1 MTGAGNLPLASSGGH
16 PESAVVY
23 AVPHSDVK
31 PGSARCTHL
40 TRLARAIPRT
50 HGGTRVGGAC
60 EHARHLMVPAF
71 AGPRT
76 RPVGRARR
84 LLHAGRWVALVVSLA
99 GTGARGQ
106 SERLLEATRLQ
117 RASALE
123 LAQSELA
130 ACARKGCAQAPQLSL
145 LVGSLLLSRGEP
157 REALAQLRKHPPPP
171 LLAPYR
177 SFAIGQALFYIR
189 DFRGAAQ
196 AFQEATTAPGVVS
209 NRAVARAGESLLR
222 AGEPGQA
229 LPLLERALGALG
241 GPELLAARSEARA
254 ALGDLLGAQADL
266 HTLMV
271 RYPRSQAALDADA
284 ELRGSSAPAVA
295 LTLDERLQRTR
306 VFLDAGDARMALAEL
321 DRSEANGLVRDGP
334 AQAQVALLR
343 AQALFALNKVSEAEK
358 ALAVAAAGPPATA
371 AEAMLVRARRL
382 LKLDEHAQAV
392 ERLQEIS
399 KRFAGEPAA
408 EEADYFLGWL
418 ALQDGKLQAAADA
431 LESFERK
438 HPESRRRDEACWFRA
453 LAQIRAGNWS
463 ESDRALRELQERYP
477 RSGLVPQAKYWRVRV
492 KHLAGGKPIDEYQD
506 ILKLYPQTFY
516 GLLAQERLRELGAKP
531 EPIFTERPKLSAK
544 VTLAPE
550 LALPRALAMA
560 GLWRESAEELRARLG
575 AIHTPEVALRIGTA
589 LARVGEAWAA
599 YHLANRLLWGKA
611 YGQKDPAAL
620 ALLYPR
626 PYVSHVDETA
636 RAQGIHASLLYAIMR
651 RESAFQP
658 GPPERGAG
666 PRSDAADGP
675 DGERDRPGAAARP
688 TGAGRA
694 VPARAEP
701 GPVGL
706 VRGSA
711 RQALRP
717 PGADLRGLQRRAGG
731 DAEVDERARLDAG
744 RPVRRVDAVQG
755 DAGVREAG
763 RRRRLPLPGV
773 LRWHRGAAAGDEPA
787 EAGDE
792 RGRVLR

>member
-1 MTGAGNLPLASSGGH
+1 
-16 PESAVVY
+16 
-23 AVPHSDVK
+23 
-31 PGSARCTHL
+31 
-40 TRLARAIPRT
+40 
-50 HGGTRVGGAC
+50 
-60 EHARHLMVPAF
+60 MVPAS

-76 RPVGRARR
+76 RPRGRARR
-84 LLHAGRWVALVVSLA
+84 LLHAGRWPLLA
-99 GTGARGQ
+99 GVLVGSGAHAQ

-123 LAQSELA
+123 LAQTELA
-130 ACARKGCAQAPQLSL
+130 ACARKGCPQAPQLSL

-157 REALAQLRKHPPPP
+157 REALVQLRKYPAPP

-177 SFAIGQALFYIR
+177 SFFIGQALFYTR
-189 DFRGAAQ
+189 EFRAAALAFSEAMPGPGAVA
-196 AFQEATTAPGVVS
+196 

-241 GPELLAARSEARA
+241 GPELLADRSEARA
-254 ALGDLLGAQADL
+254 ALGDLPGAQADL

-284 ELRGSSAPAVA
+284 DLRGSSAPAVA

-321 DRSEANGLVRDGP
+321 DRSEANGLVREP
-334 AQAQVALLR
+334 AAQAQVALLR
-343 AQALFALNKVSEAEK
+343 AQALFSLNRVAEAEK
-358 ALAVAAAGPPATA
+358 ALEAASAGPPGTA

-382 LKLDEHAQAV
+382 LKLDEHAQAM

-399 KRFAGEPAA
+399 RRFAGEPAA

-418 ALQDGKLQAAADA
+418 ALQDGRLQAAAEA

-463 ESDRALRELQERYP
+463 EADRALRELQERYA
-477 RSGLVPQAKYWRVRV
+477 RSALVPQAKYWRVRV
-492 KHLAGGKPIDEYQD
+492 KQLAGGKPVDEYQD

-531 EPIFTERPKLSAK
+531 EPIFNERPKLPAK
-544 VTLAPE
+544 VAVAPE
-550 LALPRALAMA
+550 LALPRALATA
-560 GLWRESAEELRARLG
+560 GLWRESAEELRVRLG
-575 AIHTPEVALRIGTA
+575 AVHTPEAALRIGTA

-599 YHLANRLLWGKA
+599 YNLANRLLWGKA
-611 YGQKDPAAL
+611 YGQKDPTAL

-636 RAQGIHASLLYAIMR
+636 RAQGVHASLLYAIMR

-658 GPPERGAG
+658 DRLSAARARGLMQLMARTASAIARELQREPPEPDELYRPELNLDLSAWYVGQLARRFVHPVLIAAAYNAG
-666 PRSDAADGP
+666 PGVTLKWTGELGAMPVDLFVESMPFKETRAYVKQVVADDA
-675 DGERDRPGAAARP
+675 
-688 TGAGRA
+688 
-694 VPARAEP
+694 
-701 GPVGL
+701 L
-706 VRGSA
+706 Y
-711 RQALRP
+711 QAFY
-717 PGADLRGLQRRAGG
+717 GG
-731 DAEVDERARLDAG
+731 TD
-744 RPVRRVDAVQG
+744 VRRLAMT
-755 DAGVREAG
+755 
-763 RRRRLPLPGV
+763 LPK
-773 LRWHRGAAAGDEPA
+773 PA
-787 EAGDE
+787 SSGIEF
-792 RGRVLR
+792 